1 MHMRLP
7 KSDFLKVQG
16 SVQSYNMG
24 VIMGVVWSNP
34 LYDINRAF
42 SSCSNLKMN
51 GISGKSSINWPKSG
65 MVKVVCLDVR
75 FSRY

>member
-16 SVQSYNMG
+16 VQSYNMG

-34 LYDINRAF
+34 LYDINTAF

-51 GISGKSSINWPKSG
+51 GISVERAQKCG
-65 MVKVVCLDVR
+65 MVPYVCMYGFRDIDV
-75 FSRY
+75 